1 MENFT
6 FNLSN
11 YKPLLVEYGT
21 NLAFAIIVLIVGLW
35 ITGIITRSSK
45 KAMLK
50 SKIDESLVPFLSSL
64 ISSLLKILVV
74 ISALGMLGVEMTSFI
89 ALLGAAGLAV
99 GMALSGTLQ
108 NFAGGVML
116 LVFKPFKVG
125 DYIEAQGHS
134 GTVTNIQIFNTILT
148 TPDNKV
154 IIIPNGGLS
163 TNSMVNYSEEKTR
176 RVEWNVGIS
185 YGDDAGKAQEV
196 LKKIVAEDSRILKD
210 PAPFVEIGELGDSAV
225 VMKVRVW
232 VNGADY
238 WDVLFET
245 NKKIY
250 EVLPKEGLSF
260 PFPQMDVHLD
270 K

>member
-1 MENFT
+1 MDKFT
-6 FNLSN
+6 FNFEDYSSLI
-11 YKPLLVEYGT
+11 VEYGT
-21 NLAFAIIVLIVGLW
+21 SLAYAIIVLIIGLW
-35 ITGIITRSSK
+35 IANIITKSTK

-50 SKIDESLVPFLSSL
+50 SKMDDSLIPFLSSL
-64 ISSLLKILVV
+64 INSLLKVLVV

-89 ALLGAAGLAV
+89 ALLGAAGLAI

-116 LVFKPFKVG
+116 LIFKPFKIG

-134 GTVTNIQIFNTILT
+134 GTVTYIQIFNTILT

-163 TNSMVNYSEEKTR
+163 TNSMVNYSEQKTR

-196 LKKIVAEDSRILKD
+196 LKKIVAADDRILKD
-210 PAPFVEIGELGDSAV
+210 PAPFVEIGELADSAV

-245 NKKIY
+245 NKNIY